1 MFEAGDNLTAATAIY
16 SYITYLSH
24 SLLAIMHCAGVKF
37 FGNPMG
43 LIGIAW
49 MEPTAI
55 YAATDWME
63 SPAGSSIEMMMDFFF
78 FGPFA
83 SWNLELLPTS

>member
-1 MFEAGDNLTAATAIY
+1 
-16 SYITYLSH
+16 
-24 SLLAIMHCAGVKF
+24 
-37 FGNPMG
+37 MG
-43 LIGIAW
+43 LIAW

-83 SWNLELLPTS
+83 FWNLELLPTTS

>member
-24 SLLAIMHCAGVKF
+24 SLLTIMHCAGVKF

-43 LIGIAW
+43 LISW

-63 SPAGSSIEMMMDFFF
+63 SSAGSSIEMMMDFFF
-78 FGPFA
+78 FGP
-83 SWNLELLPTS
+83 WNLELLPTS